1 MAIQVSGTSVIN
13 NSRQLQNIASLD
25 ATTISTINSNVSSG
39 FTADTS
45 THPSSATNYNS
56 NPSNNYSS
64 SQVGTT
70 MTSAPPSG
78 IIVAQRQFSSTS
90 PVVAAVTGSFFVQV
104 GASGGYYGGFLST
117 WAQSGSSQWTMKQ
130 KLFWDSITSSTGG
143 TGTYYI
149 DMGVIYIPAG
159 GKVYLLA
166 GNVGY
171 GQWEFAANA
180 VTINGY
186 YQTAS

>member
-1 MAIQVSGTSVIN
+1 MAIKVSGTSVIN
-13 NSRQLQNIASLD
+13 DSRQLQNIASLD
-25 ATTISTINSNVSSG
+25 STTISTINANVSTG

-45 THPSSATNYNS
+45 THPSSATNYNT
-56 NPSNNYSS
+56 NPSNSYSS
-64 SQVGTT
+64 SQIGTV
-70 MTSAPPSG
+70 MTTSPPSG
-78 IIVAQRQFSSTS
+78 IIVAQRQFSSSS
-90 PVVAAVTGSFFVQV
+90 PVVAAVTGSFYTNV
-104 GASGGYYGGFLST
+104 GTHNGYYGGFLTT

-130 KLFWDSITSSTGG
+130 NLFWDSITSSTSG

-166 GNVGY
+166 GNVNY